1 MGRHGHGYNLFYSK
15 THLITFI
22 KFHNPITCQQ
32 DLYNLN
38 YFQGHCSAPFL
49 ISVPLSTL
57 VNWEREFEFWAPDL
71 YVLTYV
77 GTKENRAIIR

>member
-1 MGRHGHGYNLFYSK
+1 MNMNYNAMRWLNISK
-15 THLITFI
+15 S
-22 KFHNPITCQQ
+22 
-32 DLYNLN
+32 
-38 YFQGHCSAPFL
+38 QGHTTAPFL